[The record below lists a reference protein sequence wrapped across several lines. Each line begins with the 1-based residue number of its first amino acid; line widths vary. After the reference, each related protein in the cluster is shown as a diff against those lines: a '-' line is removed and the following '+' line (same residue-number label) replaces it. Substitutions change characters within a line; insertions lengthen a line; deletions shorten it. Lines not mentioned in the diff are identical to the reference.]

1 MSTHSATKKEIPKKI
16 NRDRVQSVR
25 LPNETFVVLLER
37 VEPVTLEIRVSE
49 QLLAQISEPLN

>member
-1 MSTHSATKKEIPKKI
+1 MTNREGGVDEKKSDFIEKPPIE
-16 NRDRVQSVR
+16 R
-25 LPNETFVVLLER
+25 FVLLLER